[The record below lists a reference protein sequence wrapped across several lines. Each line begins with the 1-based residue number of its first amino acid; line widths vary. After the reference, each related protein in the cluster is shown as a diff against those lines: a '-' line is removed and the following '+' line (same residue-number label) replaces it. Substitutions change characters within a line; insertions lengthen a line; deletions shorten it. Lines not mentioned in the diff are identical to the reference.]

1 MRFSGKLLDADEVI
15 EFGLA
20 DMAAV
25 YEDDDVMYIAD
36 GNTPIILSSVE
47 LVGDSRQTAEHQA
60 VLIWAKLVY
69 RWLSTYFA
77 VPPGFMRDVPPAIIR
92 ER

>member
-1 MRFSGKLLDADEVI
+1 MNPILESIGA
-15 EFGLA
+15 
-20 DMAAV
+20 AAV
-25 YEDDDVMYIAD
+25 RISQLEAA
-36 GNTPIILSSVE
+36 L
-47 LVGDSRQTAEHQA
+47 AERDAEIERVRSEYQA

-77 VPPGFMRDVPPAIIR
+77 VPPKFMRDVPPAIIR